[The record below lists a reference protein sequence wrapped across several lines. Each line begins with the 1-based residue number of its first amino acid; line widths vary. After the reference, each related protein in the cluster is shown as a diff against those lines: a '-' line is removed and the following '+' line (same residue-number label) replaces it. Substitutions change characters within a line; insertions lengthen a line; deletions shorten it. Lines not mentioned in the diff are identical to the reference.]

1 MKKNVEL
8 SIIIVTYNHRAYLS
22 GCLKSIKESVNK
34 VNYRIFVIDNNSSD
48 GTIETILGRPRKSV
62 NITRNKKNLGFAKAC
77 NIGINLI
84 SADYYL
90 ILNPDII
97 SEKDSINRMI
107 DFLKRHKQASCAVP
121 VLNNFDGSIQYS
133 CRKFPGWK
141 ETVLKRTPLRWLFDF
156 EDVNKYDENR
166 MRVISKN
173 VPFRIDWAL
182 GGCVMI
188 KKSSLEKIG
197 LFDERFFLYCEDID
211 WFYRLKKAN
220 LAAYCF
226 PESIMRHKHLAVSD
240 HKFFSIESYYH
251 FIGIMKFIVKHFNDI
266 LTGQYEL

>member
-1 MKKNVEL
+1 
-8 SIIIVTYNHRAYLS
+8 
-22 GCLKSIKESVNK
+22 
-34 VNYRIFVIDNNSSD
+34 
-48 GTIETILGRPRKSV
+48 
-62 NITRNKKNLGFAKAC
+62 
-77 NIGINLI
+77 
-84 SADYYL
+84 
-90 ILNPDII
+90 
-97 SEKDSINRMI
+97 
-107 DFLKRHKQASCAVP
+107 
-121 VLNNFDGSIQYS
+121 
-133 CRKFPGWK
+133 
-141 ETVLKRTPLRWLFDF
+141 LFDF

-188 KKSSLEKIG
+188 KRSVLGKIG

-240 HKFFSIESYYH
+240 HKLFSIESYYH